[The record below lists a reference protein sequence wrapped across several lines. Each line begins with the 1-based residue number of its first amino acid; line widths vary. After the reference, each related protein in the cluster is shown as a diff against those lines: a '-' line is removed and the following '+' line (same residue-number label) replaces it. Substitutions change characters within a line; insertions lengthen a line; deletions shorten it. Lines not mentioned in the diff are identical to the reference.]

1 MARHFEDLKLGSI
14 ELFCKTAEL
23 NSFTAA
29 ANAAGLTPAA
39 VSRSVSKLEQ
49 RLGVQL
55 LVRTTRRVRL
65 TDGGQAYFERCR
77 QALNELIEAEREA
90 TGDQRLPSGI
100 VRISVPT
107 SYGHYRILPLLPE
120 FRQRFPDVMVDVQ
133 LTNRNV
139 DLTAEAFDLVVR
151 GRTQP
156 DSGLVARKLED
167 AELVVVA
174 TPSYLHRKGKPT
186 TLASLQKHDCIQF
199 LYPRT
204 GQSMP
209 WLLRQSSADFD
220 LPTKG
225 GLCCSDDILGAVT
238 LARHGAGLLQTYRFI
253 VEDDLR
259 QGTLKEVLQPFG
271 GTSRPFSLLYPAN
284 RHMPQRLRMLIDF
297 LILKIGCDINKS
309 PLFIQG

>member
-1 MARHFEDLKLGSI
+1 MSRHFEDLKLGSI

-23 NSFTAA
+23 SSFTAA
-29 ANAAGLTPAA
+29 ANVAGLTPAA
-39 VSRSVSKLEQ
+39 VSRSVSRLEQ

-77 QALNELIEAEREA
+77 QALGELMEAEREA
-90 TGDQRLPSGI
+90 TGDQRLPSGV

-107 SYGHYRILPLLPE
+107 SYGHYRILPLLPA

-139 DLTAEAFDLVVR
+139 DLAAEAFDLAVR
-151 GRTQP
+151 GRVPP

-167 AELVVVA
+167 AELVMVA
-174 TPSYLHRKGKPT
+174 TPDYLRRKGKPNR
-186 TLASLQKHDCIQF
+186 LEDLQKHDCIQF

-204 GQSMP
+204 GQPML
-209 WLLRQSSADFD
+209 WLLRQDASDFD
-220 LPTKG
+220 HSTRG
-225 GLCCSDDILGAVT
+225 GLCCSEDILGAVT

-253 VEDDLR
+253 VEKELE
-259 QGTLKEVLQPFG
+259 QGTLQEVMQPFG
-271 GTSRPFSLLYPAN
+271 GTSRPFSLMYPAN
-284 RHMPQRLRMLIDF
+284 RHMPQRLRVLIDF
-297 LILKIGCDINKS
+297 LVARLVKA
-309 PLFIQG
+309 